1 MTQPKYGMQTYPFF
15 HSFSIKYT
23 YFIIFTHPNSNC
35 RHITLIWNNFFA
47 FFLMNV
53 CCRTR
58 KQLPPVSGF
67 YRCVAEHCGKARC
80 AETRFPPGAGCQK
93 PDRARQGRGQ
103 HYHPHHPAWDLQA
116 MKLRFFQTG
125 ASWNTPVWLFS
136 PTIDEFSYGNET
148 PSLLYNAAKKKK
160 KIFSSLCHILPG
172 HTMHVG
178 SIFPVAVAGGE
189 KKPSEALHQPHLLH
203 NQFMFM

>member
-160 KIFSSLCHILPG
+160 NLQQSLSYVTWPHNACWFYFSCSCSWWWEEAQR
-172 HTMHVG
+172 
-178 SIFPVAVAGGE
+178 SITSTTFTA
-189 KKPSEALHQPHLLH
+189 
-203 NQFMFM
+203 